1 MADKMDFAGVPPL
14 QFEKK
19 GSGKGKVGRPALKN
33 GEASSAPFMMLM
45 RPDERNNLDPAL
57 AIFQARMATDPRI
70 QEFLMTHFD
79 ATRGDPTSL
88 AAAARMAATKNQMV
102 KLALRLFCE
111 QYLDFDITAPAPANP
126 ALAAD
131 NLPPT

>member
-19 GSGKGKVGRPALKN
+19 GSGKKVGRPALKK
-33 GEASSAPFMMLM
+33 GEASSAPFMMLL
-45 RPDERNNLDPAL
+45 RPDERSNLDHAL
-57 AIFQARMATDPRI
+57 AIFQERMAKDPRI
-70 QEFLMTHFD
+70 QEFLVTHFD

-88 AAAARMAATKNQMV
+88 ATAARVAATKNQMV

-111 QYLDFDITAPAPANP
+111 QYLDFDITAPTPVPAS
-126 ALAAD
+126 D
-131 NLPPT
+131 TPPT